1 MAAQTKPAFRPYIPA
16 ASRLRELSVRSIFV
30 GTVLGMIFG
39 MSSLYL
45 TLKVGLTVSA
55 SIPVAVIS
63 ITLFRFWAKFG
74 EGIGRWAMISVS
86 LLLLAVVSPLAS
98 VLCLNVGAKLGTSVV
113 IGAVAG
119 VLVCGAF
126 YLFSK
131 FTKMM
136 GTKDATILEHN
147 LAQTAGSAGESIAFG
162 VGVTMPAILILGFDL
177 EIWRV
182 LLVAVLG
189 GLLGILMMIPL
200 RRALIVLQHG
210 ELKYPEG
217 TACAEVLKAGANAES
232 RAAADP
238 IYQDEKSV
246 AGISARTIF
255 AGFGLGLLY
264 KSVQVAGKLWKEV
277 PEKIFGAPLKSG
289 SISCEISPEMLG
301 VGYIIGPRIGGV
313 MAAGGVLSYL
323 LLIPLIKFFGESLS
337 EPLAPATTVLIRD
350 MEPGQIRSAY
360 ILYIG
365 AGAVAAGGLISLARA
380 VPTIWHG
387 LKAGL
392 SDLTGIG
399 HDQPAPPTGTAE
411 KIRQLT
417 SAVTPRTERDLS
429 MKFVLIGVVL
439 LITGI
444 TLAPPLHMNL
454 LGAALIVLLGF
465 LFVTVSSRLTGEIG
479 SSSNPISGMTIATLL
494 LTCLAFLAVGWTGNA
509 YYVTALSVGAIVC
522 IACSNGGTTSQDLK
536 TGFLVGGT
544 PKYQQIAILV
554 GAFASALVLGPTLLK
569 LNQNGTVYV
578 DAAQVAPSLRVP
590 VAELAG
596 LKKEHITGPQAGDD
610 SQDYFVWHQ
619 PDPQGGAAKKF
630 LVDAA
635 GKPVWMVDPG
645 INGTVKE
652 LPDGSKVTKYDAPKA
667 TLVSYIIKGILDRK
681 LPWGLVL
688 FGVMISLTLELCG
701 IGSLAF
707 AVGVYLPISTS
718 VPIFVGG
725 LVRWLVDRHSRGK
738 HVDAGLTEEQIAA
751 ESDKSPGVLM
761 ASGYIAGGAIAGIV
775 IAFMAAALS
784 KLDHSLTDWAEKSN
798 PFFAGSYSDLL
809 SLLPFAV
816 LCGLLYLAAR
826 EKILAGKPG

>member
-1 MAAQTKPAFRPYIPA
+1 MPAQTKPAFRPYIPA
-16 ASRLRELSVRSIFV
+16 ASHLRELSVRSIVV
-30 GTVLGMIFG
+30 GTLLGMIFG

-63 ITLFRFWAKFG
+63 ITLFRLW
-74 EGIGRWAMISVS
+74 
-86 LLLLAVVSPLAS
+86 
-98 VLCLNVGAKLGTSVV
+98 AKLG
-113 IGAVAG
+113 GR
-119 VLVCGAF
+119 
-126 YLFSK
+126 
-131 FTKMM
+131 
-136 GTKDATILEHN
+136 DATILEHN

-177 EIWRV
+177 EISRV

-200 RRALIVLQHG
+200 RRALIVQQHG

-238 IYQDEKSV
+238 FYHDAKSI
-246 AGISARTIF
+246 AGINAKTIF

-264 KSVQVAGKLWKEV
+264 KTVQVAGKLWKEV
-277 PEKIFGAPLKSG
+277 PEKVFGAPLKAG

-323 LLIPLIKFFGESLS
+323 LLIPMIKFFGDQLN
-337 EPLAPATTVLIRD
+337 EPLAPATTLIRE
-350 MEPGQIRSAY
+350 MGPNQVRSAY
-360 ILYIG
+360 VLYIG

-380 VPTIWHG
+380 LPTIWHG

-392 SDLTGIG
+392 SDITGIG
-399 HDQPAPPTGTAE
+399 HDRPAPPTGTAE
-411 KIRQLT
+411 RIRQMT
-417 SAVTPRTERDLS
+417 SASVPRTERDLP

-439 LITGI
+439 LVTAI
-444 TLAPPLHMNL
+444 TLAAPLKMNL
-454 LGAALIVLLGF
+454 VGAALIVLLGF

-494 LTCLAFLAVGWTGNA
+494 LTCLTFLAVGWTGSV

-544 PKYQQIAILV
+544 PRYQQIAILV

-578 DAAQVAPSLRVP
+578 DAAQTDITVRVP
-590 VAELAG
+590 AGQLAG
-596 LKKEHITGPQAGDD
+596 LAKERVTGPQATDD

-630 LVDAA
+630 LVDAT
-635 GKPVWMVDPG
+635 GKAVWYVDPG

-652 LPDGSKVTKYDAPKA
+652 LPDGTKVAKYDAPKA

-688 FGVMISLTLELCG
+688 FGVMIAVTLEMCG

-718 VPIFVGG
+718 LPIFVGG
-725 LVRWLVDRHSRGK
+725 MLRWLVDRRARGG
-738 HVDAGLTEEQIAA
+738 HVGRGLTEEEIAA
-751 ESDKSPGVLM
+751 EGDKSPGVLM

-784 KLDHSLTDWAEKSN
+784 KTDHALTVWAERAN
-798 PFFAGSYSDLL
+798 PFFAGPGSDLL

-816 LCGLLYLAAR
+816 LCALLYLAAR
-826 EKILAGKPG
+826 EKILAGKQG